1 MGGNTTPNINSQNRG
16 RVTTPSPQQGFRG
29 SQLIRPPAA
38 SIQPPMAKVN
48 PPMAP
53 FGGLNLNPM
62 PKLTP
67 GVPPQLQTVPR
78 PGVNNTMGQIQNP
91 NNPTMVNP
99 LQPAPIQNPN
109 NPTMVNP
116 LQLDEQ
122 GNPIDNGMSNSMS
135 MFNPNMMLRPY

>member
-1 MGGNTTPNINSQNRG
+1 MPNMSRG
-16 RVTTPSPQQGFRG
+16 RVTTPKPQQGVRG
-29 SQLIRPPAA
+29 NQLIRPPAA
-38 SIQPPMAKVN
+38 SLRPPMQKVN

-78 PGVNNTMGQIQNP
+78 PGFDDTMGQIQDP

-99 LQPAPIQNPN
+99 LQPGQIQDPN

-116 LQLDEQ
+116 LQVQFDDQ
-122 GNPIDNGMSNSMS
+122 GNPINYDMNSMS
-135 MFNPNMMLRPY
+135 MFNPNMSMKPY